1 MSAANEKPAAE
12 QGAKGKNTRDA
23 LIHAGIEEI
32 NAHGVADF
40 SVRRVAEV
48 CGVSCAA
55 PYKHFKDKREF
66 IAAILIHVHGEWR
79 ERQKRVMEQAGD
91 SLRKQLVDIS
101 VEYVKFLVERPY
113 YWSILVLRDAKFD
126 QIYLSL
132 RGHINGRSQRLLAR
146 YFAETGMDKATRAR
160 KLYAVRAMILGAV
173 VMFENGELEYNDQ
186 ALENIRYNID
196 REFDLP

>member
-1 MSAANEKPAAE
+1 MSAAGDKPAE

-23 LIHAGIEEI
+23 LIHAGIDEI

-55 PYKHFKDKREF
+55 PYKHFKDKRDF
-66 IAAILIHVHGEWR
+66 IAAILTHVHGEWR
-79 ERQKRVMEQAGD
+79 DRQKKVMEEAGG
-91 SLRKQLVDIS
+91 SLRAQLTAIS

-126 QIYLSL
+126 QIYLRL
-132 RGHINGRSQRLLAR
+132 RGHINSRSQKLLAK
-146 YFAETGMDKATRAR
+146 YFAESGLDEQTMAR

-173 VMFENGELEYNDQ
+173 VMFENGEQEYNDQ